1 MRRELYAGV
10 MSGTSL
16 DGVDAAIVMFGD
28 AHAASCS
35 IRGFAHVPFPAPLR
49 DELLALQERDDDELA
64 RAARAGNALADLY
77 ANAIVAACKAAE
89 IAPADLA
96 AAGVHG
102 QTLRHRPEQGWTLQL
117 NNPARVA
124 ERAKT
129 TIVAD
134 FRSRDI
140 AAGGQGAPLVPAFHA
155 AFFGSTDRHRAIVNI
170 GGIANITDLPPGRAG
185 RGFDTGPGNVMLD
198 LWCQRHCGQTFD
210 TNGAWAE
217 SGRVDS
223 KLLAAL
229 LAEPFFAAAP
239 PKSTGRDLFNAGWLE
254 AALSRAGGQ
263 GRAADVQATLLALT
277 ARTVADAIRRFA
289 PAAADVF
296 VCGGGARNATL
307 LRELMSEVAPRR
319 LLTTNELGIP
329 AEHVEAVAFAWFA
342 REALAQ
348 RPLDLSD
355 VTGARGPRV
364 LGAVY
369 SK

>member
-16 DGVDAAIVMFGD
+16 DGVDASVATFGE
-28 AHAASCS
+28 APAAPCS
-35 IRGFAHVPFPAPLR
+35 ILGFAHAPFPSSLR
-49 DELLALQERDDDELA
+49 DELLALQEKSDDEIA

-77 ANAIVAACKAAE
+77 ADAIIAACKVAE
-89 IAPADLA
+89 IEPADLA

-124 ERAKT
+124 ERART
-129 TIVAD
+129 TVVAD

-155 AFFGSTDRHRAIVNI
+155 AFFGHADRHRVIVNI

-185 RGFDTGPGNVMLD
+185 RGFDTGPGNVLLD
-198 LWCQRHCGQTFD
+198 LWCQRHRGQAFD
-210 TNGAWAE
+210 ANGAWAG
-217 SGRVDS
+217 SGQVDG
-223 KLLAAL
+223 AL
-229 LAEPFFAAAP
+229 LAVLLDEPFFAVAP
-239 PKSTGRDLFNAGWLE
+239 PKSTGRDRFNAGWLD
-254 AALSRAGGQ
+254 AALSRAGFQ
-263 GRAADVQATLLALT
+263 GRAVDAQATLLALT

-289 PAAADVF
+289 PNAVDVY

-307 LRELMSEVAPRR
+307 MRALISEVAPRR
-319 LLTTNELGIP
+319 LATTTELGI
-329 AEHVEAVAFAWFA
+329 AGEHVEAVAFAWFA
-342 REALAQ
+342 RQALAQ
-348 RPLDLSD
+348 RPLDLSA

-364 LGAVY
+364 LGAIY
-369 SK
+369 CQ